1 MKHLALTL
9 LVFLQI
15 NVIPGLF
22 AQGQYTNEV
31 LTVADVDV
39 IGIEYTPRLAGE
51 MLRRELMKLN
61 LYNVADYYDQAY
73 IMERNNISISGCYS
87 VYCLQEIGQVFK
99 VDKILT
105 GSITRINRSIVV
117 TIKIFDVKSG
127 TWARMGT
134 DAFNDVP
141 EQLDM
146 MLGLTLRKVLNLEPD
161 KELFNRLS
169 KDVSFYENLELT
181 NKDEISLAG
190 PRFGVG
196 ILTGLAAKIMEAPKS
211 EGGNE
216 GWPVVSHIGYQFE
229 KVFVSSGNTHALVEI
244 LPTLSGLEQGI
255 FMPGINMLLGIRNS
269 RTGLEFAMGY
279 NVVVG
284 KARYYD
290 IAAEADRYKV
300 ALNSGLLVAAG
311 KTFKSGRLNF
321 PINIYFIP
329 GKNDTHRFGLT
340 FGFNIPRKNKN

>member
-1 MKHLALTL
+1 MKNLTL
-9 LVFLQI
+9 TVLVILQI
-15 NVIPGLF
+15 HFSHTLF
-22 AQGQYTNEV
+22 GQGQYTNEV
-31 LTVADVDV
+31 LTVVDVDV
-39 IGIEYTPRLAGE
+39 IGLEYTPRLAGE

-61 LYNVADYYDQAY
+61 MYNVADYYDQAY
-73 IMERNNISISGCYS
+73 IMERNNISIAGCYS

-117 TIKIFDVKSG
+117 TVKVFDVKSG
-127 TWARMGT
+127 NWARMST
-134 DAFNDVP
+134 DAFNDIP

-146 MLGLTLRKVLNLEPD
+146 MLALTLRKVLNLDVD
-161 KELFNRLS
+161 KDVFNRLS

-196 ILTGLAAKIMEAPKS
+196 FLTGIAAEIMEAPRS
-211 EGGNE
+211 LGGNE

-229 KVFVSSGNTHALVEI
+229 KVFVSSGNTHALVEF
-244 LPTLSGLEQGI
+244 LPTLSGLEQGV
-255 FMPGINMLLGIRNS
+255 FMPAVNILLGIRNS

-279 NVVVG
+279 NVAIG
-284 KARYYD
+284 KNKYYD
-290 IAAEADRYKV
+290 QTAESHLYKV

-321 PINIYFIP
+321 PVNIYYIP
-329 GKNDTHRFGLT
+329 GKSQTHRFGVT
-340 FGFNIPRKNKN
+340 FGFNIPRKGRN

>member
-1 MKHLALTL
+1 MKNFSLSL
-9 LVFLQI
+9 LVFFQLSATQH
-15 NVIPGLF
+15 LF
-22 AQGQYTNEV
+22 SQGQYTNEV
-31 LTVADVDV
+31 LTVVDVDV

-87 VYCLQEIGQVFK
+87 VYCLLEIGQVFK

-105 GSITRINRSIVV
+105 GSITRINKSIVI
-117 TIKIFDVKSG
+117 TIKIFDVKTG
-127 TWARMGT
+127 TWARMAT

-146 MLGLTLRKVLNLEPD
+146 MLALTIRKVLNLEID
-161 KELFNRLS
+161 KDLFNRLS
-169 KDVSFYENLELT
+169 KDVSFYENQELT
-181 NKDEISLAG
+181 NRDEISLAG

-196 ILTGLAAKIMEAPKS
+196 FLTGIAREIMEAPKE
-211 EGGNE
+211 EGGND

-255 FMPGINMLLGIRNS
+255 FMPGINLLLGIRNS

-279 NVVVG
+279 NVIVG
-284 KARYYD
+284 KDKYYD
-290 IAAEADRYKV
+290 LAEEKNKYKI

-311 KTFKSGRLNF
+311 KTFRSGRLNF
-321 PINIYFIP
+321 PINAYFIP
-329 GKNDTHRFGLT
+329 GKKDTHRFGVT
-340 FGFNIPRKNKN
+340 FGFNIPRKNRK